1 MARHSRATLERML
14 PEAEGFAARG
24 AELVREQ
31 EARVAA
37 WQHNMARAK
46 QSKTLLALMRD
57 TQELHIRHVALLKQ
71 ELGLTE

>member
-1 MARHSRATLERML
+1 MD
-14 PEAEGFAARG
+14 AAGGSELCRQG

-37 WQHNMARAK
+37 LQGKGAMAEH
-46 QSKTLLALMRD
+46 SKTLLALMRN
-57 TQELHIRHVALLKQ
+57 TQELHISHVTLLRR